1 MFYFNCFILLQL
13 TVFDSLELTVF
24 LVVLRRR
31 EEADIQCPLDTAGY
45 PEMKCTVCTVQCTVR
60 ANATWHPA
68 CLTKKLLSLTDIYC
82 QSPRLPGPGTRDGH
96 QWLGRGSQ
104 LTPSTANQI
113 RYNTGYALWKKNG
126 AFKEIFY
133 HLIIILVILV
143 DMWHFIYIFLIFEPV
158 YSFILK
164 LLKTSLHK
172 Y

>member
-1 MFYFNCFILLQL
+1 MLHNSNVCYIYFNCFILLQL

-82 QSPRLPGPGTRDGH
+82 QSSAQPGPGTPVMVTS
-96 QWLGRGSQ
+96 GSAEALNSHHPQ
-104 LTPSTANQI
+104 QI
-113 RYNTGYALWKKNG
+113 RSDTIQDMHCGRKMV
-126 AFKEIFY
+126 
-133 HLIIILVILV
+133 HLKRY
-143 DMWHFIYIFLIFEPV
+143 FIT
-158 YSFILK
+158 
-164 LLKTSLHK
+164 TSSS
-172 Y
+172 